1 MTTPS
6 GKAHKTESLNPTGFT
21 PPEASSGTKLPIK
34 LISISIP
41 AAIAVFCLIY
51 FVVFSSSLEVR
62 INAEAGIDVETEIEI
77 EGRPHIAIGGR
88 YLLLPGD
95 IQISASAEGYQMRML
110 EVEVLS
116 GQSSLIELELEPLP
130 GDLRILVE
138 PNIPVQVAL
147 DGVDQGTL
155 TTPLLPGLPVG
166 SYEIYLDAWLYE
178 PWTQQV
184 DIIGKGTTQELSIEL
199 VPNWA
204 DINLVTNPAGANV
217 YIDEQLIGS
226 TPLSFQSEAGE
237 SELKISLSGY
247 RDYVE
252 DLNLSVGEQ
261 IDKET
266 ILDPLESTLILS
278 SSPLAATVTVNG
290 NYLGETPLDIELSPN
305 QPHQISLFKAGY
317 LSQTEQLTMQHLE
330 QREVHRNL
338 QPDLAEVSISVYPE
352 DAEVLVDGQLIGSG
366 SQNLQL
372 MTKIQNIVIRGDG
385 YESQV
390 SEILPTRNI
399 AQHLNFRL
407 LTIEESEW
415 AAIPARYQTSQ
426 GHEFVLFRD
435 AGVVELGSERQERE
449 RRANE
454 TRWSAELE
462 RAFYISA
469 HQVTN
474 AQYKVFNQ
482 DHSSGN
488 HLGNSLDGPNQPVVN
503 LSWQQAALYCNW
515 LSAQEGLEPFYQTT
529 RGFVS
534 GVNEE
539 STGYRLMTEAEWS
552 WSART
557 MASGLTQKYSWGNDE
572 MPTNVENVAGAETE
586 GIINFYL
593 ENIEDEHLVS
603 APVGSYGLNHR
614 GLADIAGN
622 AAEWIHD
629 WYAAQPYPEDQTQAN
644 PLGPDIGEFH
654 VIRGAS
660 WARGYLP
667 QLRLAYRDSSATG
680 RNDVGFRVARYAK

>member
-1 MTTPS
+1 MTTS
-6 GKAHKTESLNPTGFT
+6 NSKTHKTESLSPTGFT
-21 PPEASSGTKLPIK
+21 PPEASSAPKLPVK
-34 LISISIP
+34 LISISVP

-62 INAEAGIDVETEIEI
+62 INAETGIEAETEIVI
-77 EGRPHIAIGGR
+77 EGRPHIAVGDR
-88 YLLLPGD
+88 YLLLPGN
-95 IQISASAEGYQMRML
+95 IQISASAEGYQMRTL

-138 PNIPVQVAL
+138 PDVPVQVVL

-166 SYEIYLDAWLYE
+166 SYEVYLDAWLYE
-178 PWTQQV
+178 PWVQQ
-184 DIIGKGTTQELSIEL
+184 IEIEGKGKTQELSANL
-199 VPNWA
+199 VPNWS
-204 DINLVTNPAGANV
+204 DISLVTSPAGADV
-217 YIDEQLIGS
+217 YIDEQLVGT

-237 SELKISLSGY
+237 RELKLSLSGY
-247 RDYVE
+247 RDHIE
-252 DLNLSVGEQ
+252 ELSLSVGEQ
-261 IDKET
+261 VNKEAL
-266 ILDPLESTLILS
+266 LDPLESTLSLV

-290 NYLGETPLDIELSPN
+290 NYLGETPLEIELSPN

-317 LSQTEQLTMQHLE
+317 LSQTEQLTMEHLE
-330 QREVHRNL
+330 QREVHRSL

-366 SQNLQL
+366 SQSLQL
-372 MTKIQNIVIRGDG
+372 MTKIQNIVIRSNG

-390 SEILPTRNI
+390 SEVLPTRNI

-407 LTIEESEW
+407 LTLEESEW

-426 GHEFVLFRD
+426 GHEFALFRD
-435 AGVVELGSERQERE
+435 AGVVELGSEREERE

-454 TRWSAELE
+454 TRWSADLE
-462 RAFYISA
+462 RAFYISV

-474 AQYKVFNQ
+474 GQYQAFNQ

-488 HLGNSLDGPNQPVVN
+488 HQGRSLDGANQPVVN

-557 MASGLTQKYSWGNDE
+557 MASGLIQKYSWGNDE
-572 MPTNVENVAGAETE
+572 LPTNVENVAGAETE

-593 ENIEDEHLVS
+593 ESIEDEHQVS

-629 WYAAQPYPEDQTQAN
+629 WYAAQPYPEGQAQVN